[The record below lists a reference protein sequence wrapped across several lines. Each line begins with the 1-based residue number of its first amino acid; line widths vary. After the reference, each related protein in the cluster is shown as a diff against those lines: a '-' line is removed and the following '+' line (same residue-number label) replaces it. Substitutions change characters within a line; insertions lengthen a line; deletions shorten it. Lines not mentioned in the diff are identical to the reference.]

1 MCILVAWAGS
11 IIASAALTWLQPPD
25 LSLWPGSCGAQPS
38 RPGDSLTSV
47 TILTTTFLLPLL
59 LSSLIY
65 ARIYCEAH
73 DSSERNRKC
82 SLKPSPSSDL
92 AGDLTP
98 AGGQPGAPA
107 SVRHRISNAGQLLVR
122 EEGRTAAVYLT
133 SLGLV
138 TICWGP
144 LVLARLGLGSLP
156 PTPVLYL
163 ASVYTLISPV
173 VFACR

>member
-1 MCILVAWAGS
+1 MTWVGS
-11 IIASAALTWLQPPD
+11 LITSVALTCIQPPD
-25 LSLWPGSCGAQPS
+25 SGLWPGSCGDQLTAPM
-38 RPGDSLTSV
+38 DSLVSV
-47 TILTTTFLLPLL
+47 SILTTTFLFPLL

-65 ARIYCEAH
+65 IRIYCEAH

-82 SLKPSPSSDL
+82 SLKPSPSTDL

-98 AGGQPGAPA
+98 AGGQPGPTS

-138 TICWGP
+138 IACWAP

-163 ASVYTLISPV
+163 TSVYTLISPV

>member
-1 MCILVAWAGS
+1 MT
-11 IIASAALTWLQPPD
+11 SAALSCVQPPD
-25 LSLWPGSCGAQPS
+25 SDLWPGSCGAQPS
-38 RPGDSLTSV
+38 SPGDSLVSV

-65 ARIYCEAH
+65 TRIYCEAH

-82 SLKPSPSSDL
+82 SLKPSPSADL
-92 AGDLTP
+92 AGDLTL
-98 AGGQPGAPA
+98 AGGQHGPPA

-138 TICWGP
+138 TTCWAP

-156 PTPVLYL
+156 PTLVLYL